1 MKKQLRHARRRV
13 PAHWALQN
21 PDALQAL
28 AAEGMGA
35 RAGADDT
42 IAARVEADRALAAHI
57 SSAVLRGWEAERSQ
71 AKMITKTGCATLSS
85 DTGGCATLPANAVE
99 HR

>member
-1 MKKQLRHARRRV
+1 MKKPFRHMRRRV
-13 PAHWALQN
+13 PAHGALQS

-35 RAGADDT
+35 RAWADDS

-57 SSAVLRGWEAERSQ
+57 CSAVLRGWETQRSE
-71 AKMITKTGCATLSS
+71 ATMIRQVMQHCRQTLEVVQL
-85 DTGGCATLPANAVE
+85 CQPM
-99 HR
+99 R

>member
-1 MKKQLRHARRRV
+1 
-13 PAHWALQN
+13 
-21 PDALQAL
+21 
-28 AAEGMGA
+28 MGA

-42 IAARVEADRALAAHI
+42 IATRVEADRALAAHI
-57 SSAVLRGWEAERSQ
+57 SSAVLREWEAERSE
-71 AKMITKTGCATLSS
+71 AIMITKTGCATLSS

>member
-1 MKKQLRHARRRV
+1 MKKPSRHIRRRV
-13 PAHWALQN
+13 PAHGALQS

-35 RAGADDT
+35 RAGADYP

-57 SSAVLRGWEAERSQ
+57 CSAVLRGWEAERSE
-71 AKMITKTGCATLSS
+71 AITITKTGYATLWSA
-85 DTGGCATLPANAVE
+85 DAVGHLGAGCE
-99 HR
+99 